1 MSKFKYKA
9 MSSDGKRIEGT
20 YEADSKQ
27 QVLDMISANGYS
39 PLKIE
44 ELSVKNRSISFKIHK
59 KVKLKDLSIFCRQF
73 YTMLDAG
80 VPMTNCLH
88 ILSTQLENEILKKA
102 IMDIEDRVNTG
113 ATLSS
118 AMKYHE
124 DVFPELLV
132 SLVEA
137 GETSGNL
144 DSIMLRM
151 STHYEKQY
159 KMNNKIRNAMIYPIV
174 LSIVAVVVLIVI
186 MTFVLPTFTSIF
198 EQSGT
203 ALPWS
208 TRFLIRMSSAFRNHF
223 IIIVIAIAVIGIAIK
238 YFTKTEQGRVF
249 TSSLKLKLP
258 ILKKLNQKIIV
269 SRFTRTL
276 STLLSSGITLAQ
288 ALPIVSSSLGN
299 RIAQTAIE
307 GVREKVIVG
316 KMLNSSIKEA
326 EIFPAMLSSMV
337 KIGEESGSLD
347 DILNKTADFYDEEVE
362 TQLQATVA
370 LMEPLLIVI
379 MGFVIGFIIISIML
393 PMYDSY
399 TQI

>member
-9 MSSDGKRIEGT
+9 MSNDGKRIEGT
-20 YEADSKQ
+20 YEADTKE
-27 QVLDMISANGYS
+27 QVLDMISSNGYS

-44 ELSVKNRSISFKIHK
+44 ELSAANTPISFNIHK

-88 ILSTQLENEILKKA
+88 ILGSQMENETFRKTIV
-102 IMDIEDRVNTG
+102 DIEDKVNTG
-113 ATLSS
+113 STLSS

-151 STHYEKQY
+151 SSHYENQY
-159 KMNNKIRNAMIYPIV
+159 KMNNKIKNAMIYPII
-174 LSIVAVVVLIVI
+174 LSIVAIAVLVVI
-186 MTFVLPTFTSIF
+186 MTFVLPTFTGIF
-198 EQSGT
+198 EESGT
-203 ALPWS
+203 SLPWS
-208 TRFLIRMSSAFRNHF
+208 TRFLIGMSSFFRNHF
-223 IIIVIAIAVIGIAIK
+223 IMIIIAIAGIVIAVK
-238 YFTKTEQGRVF
+238 YYNKTEQGKIT
-249 TSSLKLKLP
+249 TSKLKLKLP
-258 ILKKLNQKIIV
+258 ILKKLNGKIV
-269 SRFTRTL
+269 TSRFTRTL
-276 STLLSSGITLAQ
+276 STLLASGITLAQ

-299 RIAQTAIE
+299 RLAQSAVDDI
-307 GVREKVIVG
+307 REKVMVG
-316 KMLNSSIKEA
+316 ETLNSSIKETGL
-326 EIFPAMLSSMV
+326 FPDMLSSMV

-347 DILNKTADFYDEEVE
+347 DILNKTADFYDEEVD

-379 MGFVIGFIIISIML
+379 MGVVIGFIIISIML

>member
-9 MSSDGKRIEGT
+9 MSNDGKRIEGT
-20 YEADSKQ
+20 YDADSKE

-44 ELSVKNRSISFKIHK
+44 ELSVKNTSISFKIHK
-59 KVKLKDLSIFCRQF
+59 KVKIKDLSIFCRQF

-102 IMDIEDRVNTG
+102 IMDIEDKVNTG

-124 DVFPELLV
+124 EVFPELLV

-159 KMNNKIRNAMIYPIV
+159 KMNNKIRNAMIYPII

-186 MTFVLPTFTSIF
+186 MTFVLPTFTGIF

-208 TRFLIRMSSAFRNHF
+208 TRFLIGMSSAFRNHF
-223 IIIVIAIAVIGIAIK
+223 IMIAIAIAGIVIAVK
-238 YFTKTEQGRVF
+238 YFNKTEQGRVF

-258 ILKKLNQKIIV
+258 ILKKLNQKIVV

-299 RIAQTAIE
+299 RIAQTAID

-316 KMLNSSIKEA
+316 KTLNSSIKEA
-326 EIFPAMLSSMV
+326 EIFPDMLSSMV

-370 LMEPLLIVI
+370 LMEPLLIVF
-379 MGFVIGFIIISIML
+379 MGLVIGFIIISIML

>member
-9 MSSDGKRIEGT
+9 ISNDGKR
-20 YEADSKQ
+20 
-27 QVLDMISANGYS
+27 
-39 PLKIE
+39 
-44 ELSVKNRSISFKIHK
+44 
-59 KVKLKDLSIFCRQF
+59 
-73 YTMLDAG
+73 
-80 VPMTNCLH
+80 
-88 ILSTQLENEILKKA
+88 
-102 IMDIEDRVNTG
+102 
-113 ATLSS
+113 
-118 AMKYHE
+118 
-124 DVFPELLV
+124 
-132 SLVEA
+132 
-137 GETSGNL
+137 
-144 DSIMLRM
+144 
-151 STHYEKQY
+151 
-159 KMNNKIRNAMIYPIV
+159 
-174 LSIVAVVVLIVI
+174 IVI
-186 MTFVLPTFTSIF
+186 MTFVLPTFTGIF
-198 EQSGT
+198 EESGT

-208 TRFLIRMSSAFRNHF
+208 TRFIIGMSNAFRNHF
-223 IIIVIAIAVIGIAIK
+223 IMIAIAIAGIGIAIK

-258 ILKKLNQKIIV
+258 ILKKLNQKIII

-362 TQLQATVA
+362 TQLQATFA
-370 LMEPLLIVI
+370 LMEPLLIVV